1 MRCCND
7 DNIHRNHDYGAHNYG
22 ARSNHI
28 TGNSPPTGSGKA
40 RGNAVFPSGR
50 ADGRVLLSHGD
61 GGLLTHRLVEEVFL
75 KRLDN
80 AFTGQMDDSALLHF
94 PPGADIAYT
103 TDSFVVDPIFF
114 PGGDIGKLSIFGT
127 LNDLWVS
134 GALPLYLSAGFI
146 IEEGL
151 GLAELEAIV
160 RSMGEA
166 LCSCGVSLVAADTKV
181 VPRGKGDKIY
191 INTSGVGII
200 PPERKMERRV
210 FPGDRVIVSGTV
222 GEHGLTIMAL
232 RTRVDPGSLASDC
245 GPVGPAV
252 DELFRSGVQVHM
264 MRDPTRGGLA
274 SVIKEVA
281 ELSCCDVLIRES
293 QIPLRPEAQEL
304 LDLLGFD
311 VLYLPCEGRVVAF
324 VGTGPIPEGWSEI
337 GEVREGSGD
346 VILETK
352 YGGHRHLGLLEGAP
366 LPRIC

>member
-7 DNIHRNHDYGAHNYG
+7 DNICGTHGYEAGNCGT
-22 ARSNHI
+22 RSDHI
-28 TGNSPPTGSGKA
+28 DNDPIGSGNA
-40 RGNAVFPSGR
+40 RGNAGSPLGR
-50 ADGRVLLSHGD
+50 RDGRVLLSHGD
-61 GGLLTHRLVEEVFL
+61 GGLLTHRLVEDVFL
-75 KRLDN
+75 KHLGN
-80 AFTGQMDDSALLHF
+80 AFTGQMDDSARLPF
-94 PPGADIAYT
+94 PPGAEIAHT

-114 PGGDIGKLSIFGT
+114 PGGDIGKLSVFGT

-151 GLAELEAIV
+151 GFAELEAIV

-191 INTSGVGII
+191 INTSGVGVI
-200 PPERKMERRV
+200 PPERKMQRKAL
-210 FPGDRVIVSGTV
+210 PGDRVIVSGTI

-232 RTRVDPGSLASDC
+232 RTNVDPGSLTSDC

-274 SVIKEVA
+274 SVVKEVA
-281 ELSCCDVLIRES
+281 ELSACDVLIREAH
-293 QIPLRPEAQEL
+293 IPIRPEAQEL
-304 LDLLGFD
+304 LDLLGLD
-311 VLYLPCEGRVVAF
+311 ALYLPCEGRVVAF
-324 VGTGPIPEGWSEI
+324 VRPGPIPEGWSEI
-337 GEVREGSGD
+337 GEVREGSGN

-352 YGGHRHLGLLEGAP
+352 YGGHRRLGLLEGAP